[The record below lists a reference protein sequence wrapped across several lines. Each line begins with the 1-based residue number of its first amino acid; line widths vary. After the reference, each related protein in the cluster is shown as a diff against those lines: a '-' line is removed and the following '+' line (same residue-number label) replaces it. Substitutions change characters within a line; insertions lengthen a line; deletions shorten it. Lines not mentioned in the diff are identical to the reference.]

1 MANSNYFDPTYVD
14 ESQTA
19 NPDKKRSGIK
29 SFLKDSTSE
38 EEMVRYGSSKPR
50 RVVIKGK
57 IINGKG

>member
-1 MANSNYFDPTYVD
+1 MANSNYFDTTYVD

-19 NPDKKRSGIK
+19 KRSK
-29 SFLKDSTSE
+29 ERSEVKMFLKESTSE
-38 EEMVRYGSSKPR
+38 EKMVRYGSSKPR